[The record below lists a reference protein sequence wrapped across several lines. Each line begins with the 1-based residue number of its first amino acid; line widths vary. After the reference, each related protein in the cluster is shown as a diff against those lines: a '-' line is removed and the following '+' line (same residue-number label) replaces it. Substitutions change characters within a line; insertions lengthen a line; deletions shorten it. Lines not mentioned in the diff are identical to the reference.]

1 MQEPGPSTGL
11 TVRVRLLFTMLALTT
26 SVLLAAGATG
36 FLLERLSIER
46 SAVVELDREA
56 AGFIALA
63 QNMTDPQTGQPI
75 DSTSTLLRVAIEQ
88 RVLAPEDGVLGIV
101 NGRIEWVAPEVA
113 VLRLEDDPVLVSVLQ
128 VAAMASTTTQGRYT
142 DATHDLVYV
151 VIPVRG
157 QTPANSGALVRAIDL
172 VPGFRALE
180 STYRLYAAA
189 AIVIGLVAGV
199 VAWAVMGRLLAPI
212 ARLRETAESIN
223 RDDLSQRLDVSG
235 HDDLSALTVTINSM
249 LDRIEALVEGQRQ
262 LADDVGHEL
271 RTPLTILRGHLE
283 LLDPTDRA
291 QVAQTRALAL
301 EEIDRMSRLIE
312 DLLLLAST
320 ERADFVVPTAC
331 DLAELT
337 DETFALVCRIDERPW
352 KLAELA
358 EAEVVADPQRLRQA
372 WLQLVDN
379 AVKYSPVG
387 SPITIGSRVENG
399 EAWLWVGDLGPG
411 IPAEERARILQR
423 EVRGES
429 ALASGRIG
437 QGLGLS
443 IVIKIVQ
450 AHHGRLDIAAGA
462 DGGSVISLVLPVPNV
477 VEGGLHDPDPDR

>member
-1 MQEPGPSTGL
+1 MQESGPSTGV
-11 TVRVRLLFTMLALTT
+11 TVRVRLLFTMLALTI

-46 SAVVELDREA
+46 SAMVELDREA
-56 AGFIALA
+56 AGFITLA
-63 QNMTDPQTGQPI
+63 QSMTDPRTGQGI

-88 RVLAPEDGVLGIV
+88 RVLGPDDGVLGIV
-101 NGRIEWVAPEVA
+101 DGRVEWVAAEVA
-113 VLRLEDDPVLVSVLQ
+113 ALRLEDDPALVDQFL
-128 VAAMASTTTQGRYT
+128 AAADAPTTTRGRY
-142 DATHDLVYV
+142 AGGGHDLVYV
-151 VIPVRG
+151 VVPVRG
-157 QTPANSGALVRAIDL
+157 QTAANSGALVRAIDL
-172 VPGFRALE
+172 VPSFRALE

-189 AIVIGLVAGV
+189 AIVIGVLAGLA
-199 VAWAVMGRLLAPI
+199 AWAVMGRLLAPI
-212 ARLRETAESIN
+212 ARLRETAESISP
-223 RDDLSQRLDVSG
+223 DDLSQRLEVAG
-235 HDDLSALTVTINSM
+235 NDDLSALTATINRM

-283 LLDPTDRA
+283 LLDPSDQA
-291 QVAQTRALAL
+291 QVAQTRTLAT

-320 ERADFVVPTAC
+320 ERADFVVPTTC

-337 DETFALVCRIDERPW
+337 DETFALICRIDQRPW

-358 EAEVVADPQRLRQA
+358 EAELVADPQRLRQA

-379 AVKYSPVG
+379 AVKYSPAG
-387 SPITIGSRVENG
+387 SPITIGSRVEDG
-399 EAWLWVGDLGPG
+399 HAWLWVGDHGPG
-411 IPAEERARILQR
+411 IPAEEQARLLQR
-423 EVRGES
+423 NTRGEN

-443 IVIKIVQ
+443 IVIKIVR
-450 AHHGRLDIAAGA
+450 AHHGRLDIADAPGGGA
-462 DGGSVISLVLPVPNV
+462 LISLVLPVSNT
-477 VEGGLHDPDPDR
+477 VEGGSHDPDPDR